1 MSNNLP
7 STFNDVL
14 LEQYKLYVEMTD
26 RLSARRN
33 EASKFYTSLLTALLA
48 LIPFILGQGLATLAH
63 KLALLGIGAIGA
75 ILCFT
80 WVVNINSY
88 KQLASLKFKVI
99 EEMEHHLPYQCYSRE
114 WQILGTGKYSY
125 RRLNKVERI
134 VPILF
139 GILCLIIIIASIAN
153 LFR

>member
-1 MSNNLP
+1 MSNDIPNKFD
-7 STFNDVL
+7 SVL

-33 EASKFYTSLLTALLA
+33 DAAKFYTSLLTALLA
-48 LIPFILGQGLATLAH
+48 LIPFVLGQGLVTPVH
-63 KLALLGIGAIGA
+63 KIALLGIGVIGA
-75 ILCFT
+75 ILCFI

-99 EEMEHHLPYQCYSRE
+99 EEMEQHLPYQCYSRE

-139 GILCLIIIIASIAN
+139 GVFCLIIIIVSIAN
-153 LFR
+153 LF